1 MLLSWPRED
10 KEDVSCVLLGMYVSG
25 SYLASELWVS
35 FAIFPVSV
43 EALLCHLCPFGV
55 NPFLNR
61 SAVTHLLLLSS
72 LFAKV
77 FLCLECQ
84 ELQDDAQRSTA
95 QQMEAILRCSS
106 ECLCT
111 GTVCVSKQGNLD
123 FKQTTISYYRAREI
137 VKINIFY

>member
-43 EALLCHLCPFGV
+43 EALLCLLCPFGI
-55 NPFLNR
+55 NPFLSR
-61 SAVTHLLLLSS
+61 SAVTYLLLLSS
-72 LFAKV
+72 LSAKV
-77 FLCLECQ
+77 CMCLECQ

-111 GTVCVSKQGNLD
+111 GTVCVCQSKEISFSTDNFVLLHSKGNC
-123 FKQTTISYYRAREI
+123 Q
-137 VKINIFY
+137 N